1 MKKDNN
7 KQNETIIDEQD
18 LKAMFAFDPEDE
30 KAAAEEKPEKAETAP
45 AAEEIPEKKAEEE
58 NTSSADE
65 TAEAASVEAVPE
77 SAAETEEKAPA
88 ESSENSQPESPEP
101 EEKQEN
107 AADAL
112 DRDLERAMQR
122 RERKNREEEEKKRLE
137 REKEAE
143 FIERMNREREADAQ
157 RKERE
162 KAQIQKERE
171 EAAAAAE
178 VKPAEP
184 AEKEKSKNKVRVKEK
199 NTALGINVIRGC
211 AALIIVAAALYA
223 GGLLYVK
230 NLNDEYIQSME
241 RDLMGISAAG
251 EWEESGAYTN
261 TRDKLSAEEKQ
272 SLSLS
277 QFLPDSDKDGLSD
290 YYEINTSKTDPA
302 KSDSDGDGIPDGAE
316 IYAGLDPLAANDDDE
331 IITVEINT
339 EGASAVI
346 EGKPR
351 NASAV
356 IDKVTNNSITG
367 APGIIG
373 NVYEFYTASAMQD
386 CTFTIEYT
394 DAMLGSA
401 NTSPDSL
408 SMFKFDSR
416 ELTFVPLEST
426 VDPAGHTVSARID
439 SIGIYTIGVSED
451 LSEKRSNKI
460 FFLIDNSGSM
470 YPDELCPGSE
480 ENDTGFKRVE
490 FANAVIDRLG
500 DSAEYGAAMFT
511 GTYKKL
517 SSVTS
522 DREAVKTQI
531 DSMRT
536 SENIFDGT
544 DIEGA
549 IIAAADELDGSREN
563 RNYIIMLTDG
573 YPTRTSEETENAALK
588 KAEEKGI
595 TVFTIGLG
603 KRIDSDYLQ
612 NISDTTN
619 GQYYQVSNADSLD
632 RICGKIESFMGF
644 NKTAV
649 SLSEAEDSTNA
660 YIIADSGF
668 NVDRDSLSYSNFRT
682 EFSESGTD
690 YGIAELTRRYFTGEL
705 KMTEPGYTTDSGEEI
720 PGYDLERIEQL
731 KDGKPN
737 LVDLKIDFLD
747 RYNGYLETENKWD
760 YHTSKTGLLKY
771 NESTMDYV
779 INNNMSVSVLPYT
792 VQLPELD
799 SRIEFLQKMTFQRL
813 PEFTSYEC
821 AVINSTLEGND
832 KSMFDAFRYMENI
845 RNCSEKVTAYDFGYD
860 GEEAYNALCSELS
873 SGDPVLMSAGGAA
886 LNGVRLLRESENSN
900 KFILE
905 SYDCNKRGVTTYVS
919 ILRTP
924 VYDGGKEPYYQYSAE
939 VYGREVPLVM
949 YVCK

>member
-7 KQNETIIDEQD
+7 KQTDTIIDEQD
-18 LKAMFAFDPEDE
+18 LKALFAFEPE
-30 KAAAEEKPEKAETAP
+30 EEKEAPEET
-45 AAEEIPEKKAEEE
+45 EKKAETEI
-58 NTSSADE
+58 NSSEE
-65 TAEAASVEAVPE
+65 TAAEDDTVPPVP
-77 SAAETEEKAPA
+77 AETAADTAAGSSEEEAPA
-88 ESSENSQPESPEP
+88 EPAEEGQPEP
-101 EEKQEN
+101 EEKQDKT
-107 AADAL
+107 AQAIDAL
-112 DRDLERAMQR
+112 DRDLERAVQR
-122 RERKNREEEEKKRLE
+122 REHKKQEEEEKKRLE

-143 FIERMNREREADAQ
+143 FIEKMNKEREADAL

-162 KAQIQKERE
+162 KALEKKNRE
-171 EAAAAAE
+171 EADAPPE
-178 VKPAEP
+178 VKKAETEDN
-184 AEKEKSKNKVRVKEK
+184 EKKKKNVRIREK
-199 NTALGINVIRGC
+199 NTALGINLIRGC
-211 AALIIVAAALYA
+211 AAVVILAIAAYC

-230 NLNDEYIQSME
+230 NINDEYIKSME

-261 TRDKLSAEEKQ
+261 TRDKLSAEEKGA
-272 SLSLS
+272 LSLS

-290 YYEINTSKTDPA
+290 HYEINVSKTDPL

-316 IYAGLDPLAANDDDE
+316 IYAGLDPLTANDDSE
-331 IITVEINT
+331 IITVEINA

-346 EGKPR
+346 EGKPK

-356 IDKVTNNSITG
+356 IDRVTNNSITG

-373 NVYEFYTASAMQD
+373 NVYEFYTASAMQE
-386 CTFTIEYT
+386 CTLTIEYT
-394 DAMLGSA
+394 DEMLGKENA
-401 NTSPDSL
+401 SPDSI
-408 SMFKFDSR
+408 SMFRFDGK
-416 ELTFVPLEST
+416 ELTFVPLESS
-426 VDPAGHTVSARID
+426 VDTERHTVSAKID

-549 IIAAADELDGSREN
+549 IIAAADELEN
-563 RNYIIMLTDG
+563 SKDSRNYIIMLTDG
-573 YPTRTSEETENAALK
+573 YPTKTSKETENAALE
-588 KAEEKGI
+588 KAAENGI

-649 SLSEAEDSTNA
+649 SLLEAEDSTNA

-705 KMTEPGYTTDSGEEI
+705 KMTELGYTTDSGEEI
-720 PGYDLERIEQL
+720 PGYNLERIEQL

-747 RYNGYLETENKWD
+747 RYNGYLETENKWN

-771 NESTMDYV
+771 NESTMDYI
-779 INNNMSVSVLPYT
+779 INNNMSVSVLPYS

-799 SRIEFLQKMTFQRL
+799 DRIELLQKITFQRL

-845 RNCSEKVTAYDFGYD
+845 RNCSEKVKSYDFGYD
-860 GEEAYNALCSELS
+860 GEEAYNVLCSELS
-873 SGDPVLMSAGGAA
+873 RGDPVLMSAGGAA

-924 VYDGGKEPYYQYSAE
+924 IYDGGKEPYYQYSAE
-939 VYGREVPLVM
+939 VYGREVPLIM